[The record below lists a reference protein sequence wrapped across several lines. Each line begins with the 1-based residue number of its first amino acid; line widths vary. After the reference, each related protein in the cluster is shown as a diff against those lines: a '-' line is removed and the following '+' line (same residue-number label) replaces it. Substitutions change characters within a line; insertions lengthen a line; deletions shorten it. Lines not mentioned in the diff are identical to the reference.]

1 MAAAIKVAFTLGAAA
16 FAAMIACSSDAG
28 DGARVPGAEPDLI
41 ATPAPIERVEIRVAE
56 SSPPQYFVDIVS
68 GLPNGCARFDSIE
81 TNRSGDTIR
90 LVVRNLVPGPGS
102 SVACTM
108 IYGTV
113 QHHVALGTDFES
125 GRTYT
130 VVVNDVTEMFQAQ

>member
-1 MAAAIKVAFTLGAAA
+1 MAAAMRVTFALGAAA
-16 FAAMIACSSDAG
+16 FAAIIACSSDAG
-28 DGARVPGAEPDLI
+28 DGAGVRGAGSDLI
-41 ATPAPIERVEIRVAE
+41 SAPAPIERVEISVAE

-81 TNRSGDTIR
+81 TSRSGDTIQ
-90 LVVRNLVPGPGS
+90 LVVVNLVPSPGS
-102 SVACTM
+102 QVACTM

-130 VVVNDVTEMFQAQ
+130 VVVNDVTETFQAQ

>member
-1 MAAAIKVAFTLGAAA
+1 MKVAFALCAAA
-16 FAAMIACSSDAG
+16 FAAFIACSGDAG
-28 DGARVPGAEPDLI
+28 DGAGVPGAEPDLVS
-41 ATPAPIERVEIRVAE
+41 APAPIERVEINVAE
-56 SSPPQYFVDIVS
+56 SFPPQYFVDIVS

-90 LVVRNLVPGPGS
+90 IVVLNRVPGPGS
-102 SVACTM
+102 IVACTM

-113 QHHVALGTDFES
+113 QHHVALSTDFEP

-130 VVVNDVTEMFQAQ
+130 VVVNDVLETFQAQ